1 MFRRHVT
8 VEVKIAF
15 SCSANTKKN
24 LKAAF
29 QMIKKYKTDSSRDIK
44 ITAFTLSS

>member
-1 MFRRHVT
+1 MFRHHVT
-8 VEVKIAF
+8 VEGKIAF
-15 SCSANTKKN
+15 SCSANTNKN

-29 QMIKKYKTDSSRDIK
+29 QMIKKYKPDRSRDIK